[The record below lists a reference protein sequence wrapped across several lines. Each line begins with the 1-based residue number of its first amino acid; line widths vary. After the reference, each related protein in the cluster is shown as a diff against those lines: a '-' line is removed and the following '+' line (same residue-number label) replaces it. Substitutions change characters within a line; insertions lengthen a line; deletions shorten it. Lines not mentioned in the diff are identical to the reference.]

1 MIDEKAFE
9 RLLRYYPKQ
18 WRDDF
23 AEVFIATA
31 LDDARARG
39 LKRPDGRL
47 RLSAVANGLGMR
59 LTLRA
64 AMILSGLAIPLAYL
78 YQGMY
83 TSFLFYTLGIRD
95 MMETAPYKAIVDGA
109 ELFVGNFL
117 LPVLVM
123 IAAVCLIAG
132 KSAITPPRALAV
144 AATFSVAA
152 LISSIMRAMWII
164 AARNGEEP
172 PAPVLKEAADAL
184 WWVFILI
191 AVCAVVL
198 VVDQLLEARVPIT
211 PVRWA
216 LALLIGLPFGFMAAA
231 LSEIPFASLVFAI
244 PIFLVSVML
253 RLRQWAGAS
262 APDSAVSIT
271 GVRRVR
277 VPMNARIAVTLL
289 ALIGLV
295 MASLEMSFG
304 FLPGIVD
311 LVAEVTGKDS
321 HPGALL
327 SISYNDWAVI
337 SVFPMLIAWGICES
351 AHRKGAR
358 LHIWGPIVLLMLSW
372 AMVTAMMVSAF
383 NSSQWV
389 QWLYDVLRPV
399 TGDPKGFGAIML
411 CFVPASTAAV
421 VWLVDRHVPAIAWMR
436 LLAAIAVA
444 TGWYFLSFFVV
455 MGTPFFFSPAL
466 CIIVVIRVWTTR
478 RRIRVS
484 EGTEHHSPASGQ

>member
-39 LKRPDGRL
+39 LTRPDGHL
-47 RLSAVANGLGMR
+47 RLSAAANGLGMR

-64 AMILSGLAIPLAYL
+64 AMVLSGLAIALVYL
-78 YQGMY
+78 HQGIY
-83 TSFLFYTLGIRD
+83 TSYVFYILEVQD
-95 MMETAPYKAIVDGA
+95 MMETTPYKEIVDGA
-109 ELFVGNFL
+109 ELFIGSFL
-117 LPVLVM
+117 VPAFVM

-132 KSAITPPRALAV
+132 KSAITPPRALAATTAVLPVAV
-144 AATFSVAA
+144 AATVNDYSRIGVA
-152 LISSIMRAMWII
+152 RTD
-164 AARNGEEP
+164 GE
-172 PAPVLKEAADAL
+172 AIHRTLMTIRDCS
-184 WWVFILI
+184 WWAVILI
-191 AVCAVVL
+191 TAFIVVL
-198 VVDQLLEARVPIT
+198 VVDQLLEARVPIA

-216 LALLIGLPFGFMAAA
+216 LALLIGLPFGFLAVILLEVPM
-231 LSEIPFASLVFAI
+231 SWLVVAI
-244 PIFLVSVML
+244 PLFLVSAML
-253 RLRQWAGAS
+253 LERQRAGS
-262 APDSAVSIT
+262 SSLSIAGT
-271 GVRRVR
+271 RRVR
-277 VPMNARIAVTLL
+277 APMNVRIVVTLL

-295 MASLEMSFG
+295 MASLDMTFG
-304 FLPGIVD
+304 YLPGIVD
-311 LVAEVTGKDS
+311 LVAEVTGKES
-321 HPGALL
+321 APGTLL
-327 SISYNDWAVI
+327 SISYDDWAVI

-351 AHRKGAR
+351 THRKGER

-372 AMVTAMMVSAF
+372 AMVTARMVSAF

-389 QWLYDVLRPV
+389 QWLFDALLPE
-399 TGDPKGFGAIML
+399 TGDPKGFGAILL
-411 CFVPASTAAV
+411 CFVPASTVAV

-436 LLAAIAVA
+436 LLTAIAVA

-484 EGTEHHSPASGQ
+484 EGTKHHSPASSQ